1 MKMSFTDKFLDIIL
15 TKKSLS
21 KALVNFFG
29 NDIDSRNRKDTQVED
44 NNLTIILK
52 ILEFNT
58 RNNFQL

>member
-44 NNLTIILK
+44 NNLTIILI